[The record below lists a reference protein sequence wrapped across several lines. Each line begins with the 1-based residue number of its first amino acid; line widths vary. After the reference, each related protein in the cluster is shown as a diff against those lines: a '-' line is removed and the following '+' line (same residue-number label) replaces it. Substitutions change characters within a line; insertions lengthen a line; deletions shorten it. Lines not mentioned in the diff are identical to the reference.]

1 MATKEIQVRKT
12 KKQDLRAE
20 PPGEY
25 KIIYLNDDVTTID
38 FVVFTLTDIFGYSE
52 NEALDIASKIHHEG
66 SAVIAVYPYE
76 IAEQKGSE
84 VILLAR
90 RHNFPLKV
98 NVEPV

>member
-1 MATKEIQVRKT
+1 MATKELQS
-12 KKQDLRAE
+12 KKVSKRTINVE
-20 PPGEY
+20 PPTEY
-25 KIIYLNDDVTTID
+25 KIVYLNDDVTTVD
-38 FVVFTLTDIFGYSE
+38 FVVFTLTDIFLYSE
-52 NEALDIASKIHHEG
+52 QEALDLASKIHHEG
-66 SAVIAVYPYE
+66 NAVIAVYPYE